1 MILEID
7 TTILDKIENITINQ
21 LVFLSLVSNNN
32 QKNYQ
37 SVQKL
42 VSLIDEQEIQDL
54 INRNLLSVQMHNDM
68 SKTYEVTEKYKDI
81 YNKVTDYFD
90 ELYNVYPIYVI
101 RPDGS
106 KGFLRANIAKCRREY
121 LRITGKSK
129 SMHEHITQCLNN
141 EIQEKTMTGK
151 LGYMKTMWKWL
162 VNREWENEEERMKVN
177 DSVKTTQVYG
187 TELQ

>member
-90 ELYNVYPIYVI
+90 ELYNVYKNY
-101 RPDGS
+101 
-106 KGFLRANIAKCRREY
+106 
-121 LRITGKSK
+121 
-129 SMHEHITQCLNN
+129 
-141 EIQEKTMTGK
+141 
-151 LGYMKTMWKWL
+151 
-162 VNREWENEEERMKVN
+162 
-177 DSVKTTQVYG
+177 
-187 TELQ
+187 